1 MVLDTYRFNPFPQFR
16 IRRRS
21 RERRSPVSEIVTD
34 TPTICQR
41 DTGQR
46 GRSAMD
52 TPRHEGTPY
61 LIEVTSRPGKYVLLY
76 LDLIYKLIFEEI
88 FMAREKKERKRE
100 KTRNSAKQF
109 ICPREFKSGIFE
121 NEINILKKSAFL

>member
-1 MVLDTYRFNPFPQFR
+1 MASLTCKIWN
-16 IRRRS
+16 RRRS

-61 LIEVTSRPGKYVLLY
+61 LIEVTSRPGKYELP
-76 LDLIYKLIFEEI
+76 IQEGSI
-88 FMAREKKERKRE
+88 
-100 KTRNSAKQF
+100 
-109 ICPREFKSGIFE
+109 
-121 NEINILKKSAFL
+121 EINNSRNKYGARRKSRYSRGGNNHAENRNIDMPQ

>member
-1 MVLDTYRFNPFPQFR
+1 MCVLDLGFKIKFWSNIETHIDLGIR

-46 GRSAMD
+46 SRSAMD

-61 LIEVTSRPGKYVLLY
+61 LIEVTSRPGKY
-76 LDLIYKLIFEEI
+76 E
-88 FMAREKKERKRE
+88 
-100 KTRNSAKQF
+100 
-109 ICPREFKSGIFE
+109 
-121 NEINILKKSAFL
+121 LKF